1 MYILKNAYLNI
12 IRSKGRNLLIG
23 LIITIVVISA
33 FISITISKSGEN
45 LVESYKQNNPLKVT
59 LNLDMM
65 NFRNADENAKN
76 DFELLSI
83 EDINNIG
90 KLSSVNGYYYTLES
104 SLNSDD
110 IEKIDYEDMFSNK
123 NDSSQPPETE

>member
-23 LIITIVVISA
+23 LIITIVVTSA

>member
-83 EDINNIG
+83 KDINNIG